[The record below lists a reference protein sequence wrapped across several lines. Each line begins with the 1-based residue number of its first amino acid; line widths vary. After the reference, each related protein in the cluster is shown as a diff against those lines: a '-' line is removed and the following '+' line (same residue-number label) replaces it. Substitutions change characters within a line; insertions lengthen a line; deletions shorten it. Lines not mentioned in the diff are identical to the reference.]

1 MMDCIFLCAY
11 HTLKQYSTRYRRRKE
26 HIRVTNL
33 EMEELAFG
41 KENWGGEQSRRRE
54 QDEKL
59 KISKYFVRSDRKEKQ
74 IQTGTLEVMKAKR
87 HICI

>member
-1 MMDCIFLCAY
+1 M
-11 HTLKQYSTRYRRRKE
+11 
-26 HIRVTNL
+26 TNL

-41 KENWGGEQSRRRE
+41 KENWGGGGKWSRRRE
-54 QDEKL
+54 QDESL
-59 KISKYFVRSDRKEKQ
+59 KISKYFVRSGRKEKQ